1 MKFILISNS
10 LIPHCSWFCHTILQY
25 VHVYIYVTIVVIG
38 INNLIIFLLIANTI
52 QLYSLIYDKVYQK
65 IHTSNTKLLSSSYL
79 LIGKKQYIFI

>member
-1 MKFILISNS
+1 MYI
-10 LIPHCSWFCHTILQY
+10 
-25 VHVYIYVTIVVIG
+25 YIYVTIVVIG

-79 LIGKKQYIFI
+79 LIGKKNSTYLFKE